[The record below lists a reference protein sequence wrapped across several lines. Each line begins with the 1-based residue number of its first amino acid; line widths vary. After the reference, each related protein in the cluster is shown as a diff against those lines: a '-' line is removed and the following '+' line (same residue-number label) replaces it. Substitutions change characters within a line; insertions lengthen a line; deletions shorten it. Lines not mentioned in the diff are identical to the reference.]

1 MQQPH
6 TALDFRRIRTVGEVL
21 NSTFVF
27 LRQNTEKLGKSLL
40 FYLAPV
46 AALMAIFS
54 TLTQSSLAN
63 PDTLLGFDVG
73 LLFSIF
79 FTMMVAFSVAVTIVH
94 GYLMLYQD
102 RGPDGFDI
110 GDVRRLLT
118 AKFFRIFGTM
128 LFLLFLAFVGYIVS
142 LVPMALLAG
151 MAVAF
156 AGLGTAAVFVVSFLM
171 VLGYLGFLSFFIV
184 TLSLMLPMR
193 MREPIG
199 LWAATTRCFRLTR
212 NNWWATFSVFFVATL
227 LNFMLSLVLNIPYF
241 ILTLGG
247 DLHAADA
254 GAGTLYSGLLIA
266 LNVVATV
273 GGMFFYSVPLT
284 AMALQYFNLVERK
297 EMKGLLRRIEA
308 INAGP
313 EDAASTRASAA
324 SSPASRASMS
334 ATYAPTPDLGRAS

>member
-1 MQQPH
+1 MQHPP

-27 LRQNTEKLGKSLL
+27 LRHNTEKLGKSLL
-40 FYLAPV
+40 YYLAPV
-46 AALMAIFS
+46 AALMATFS
-54 TLTQSSLAN
+54 TLTQSSLTN
-63 PDTLLGFDVG
+63 PDTLLGFDVS
-73 LLFSIF
+73 LLFLIF
-79 FTMMVAFSVAVTIVH
+79 FSVMVTMSVAVTVVH

-102 RGPDGFDI
+102 RGPEGFDV
-110 GDVRRLLT
+110 GDVRRLLA

-128 LFLLFLAFVGYIVS
+128 FFMLFLAFVGYMVS
-142 LVPMALLAG
+142 LVPLALLAG

-156 AGLGTAAVFVVSFLM
+156 AGLGTVAVFVVSFVM
-171 VLGYLGFLSFFIV
+171 VLGYLGFLAFFVV

-199 LWAATTRCFRLTR
+199 LWAAAGRCFRLTR
-212 NNWWATFSVFFVATL
+212 NNWWATFGVVFVATL
-227 LNFMLSLVLNIPYF
+227 LYFMLSLVLNIPYY
-241 ILTLGG
+241 ILTIGG

-254 GAGTLYSGLLIA
+254 GTGTLYSGLLVA

-297 EMKGLLRRIEA
+297 EMKGLLQRIEA
-308 INAGP
+308 IHAGP
-313 EDAASTRASAA
+313 EDAGLASA
-324 SSPASRASMS
+324 SP
-334 ATYAPTPDLGRAS
+334 APTPDAEVAL